1 MMMFNNTYLLLAC
14 TEVLRRCSLLL
25 HME

>member
-1 MMMFNNTYLLLAC
+1 MMMFNNTYLLLAW
-14 TEVLRRCSLLL
+14 TGVLRRCSLLL